1 MLRQIFRANINLK
14 NRSKLAKT
22 MEVSTCYLLDGELA
36 NNKRNDFNRLTIW
49 AEYDNYT
56 EIITDIPA
64 CDDGGEIFK
73 SIKITTKAQQE
84 LAYHLNPYETVKVK
98 NPGRP
103 VVYDTAAQTKVKLL
117 RQKGL
122 SIRKIAQEIGASTFT
137 IQKLL
142 KK

>member
-1 MLRQIFRANINLK
+1 MLRRIYRADINLK
-14 NRSKLAKT
+14 NRRRLSKI
-22 MEVSTCYLLDGELA
+22 MEDATCYLLDGELCK
-36 NNKRNDFNRLTIW
+36 NKRKDFDKLTIW

-73 SIKITTKAQQE
+73 SIKITAKAQQE
-84 LAYHLNPYETVKVK
+84 LAYHLNPYETVKAK

-103 VVYDTAAQTKVKLL
+103 VVYGNAAQMKVKLM
-117 RQKGL
+117 RQNGL
-122 SIRKIAQEIGASTFT
+122 SIRKIAKEMGASTFT

-142 KK
+142 KD